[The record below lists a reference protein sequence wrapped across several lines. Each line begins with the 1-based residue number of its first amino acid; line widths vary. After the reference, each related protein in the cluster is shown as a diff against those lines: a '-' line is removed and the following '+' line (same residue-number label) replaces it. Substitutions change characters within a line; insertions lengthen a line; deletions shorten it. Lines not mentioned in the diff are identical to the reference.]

1 MTYNE
6 WRDELKSNLLCVSEQ
21 ERARVLDYYAEAY
34 ADRRDAGYSEKE
46 ITAEFGA
53 PYDAARRI
61 LSESDDA
68 LEINQPHSSEEYGEN
83 LKAKDFEDCKC
94 SQSYGQGSQVGVGQ
108 DLAQYSKQ
116 STSPKEKNRS
126 WIFVLICVLLAL
138 PIFGIITAMVGVTVS
153 FCVTPIALLIA
164 SLAALGGGV
173 VELFS
178 NVASGAVTIGAGL
191 ALLGVSMIIMPL
203 FFMLVKLMWKLFICF
218 FAWLKGLFDGKEKR
232 I

>member
-68 LEINQPHSSEEYGEN
+68 LEINQPHQSEAYSEN
-83 LKAKDFEDCKC
+83 SKTQDFAD
-94 SQSYGQGSQVGVGQ
+94 SPQIYTQGSQYGAGQ
-108 DLAQYSKQ
+108 DTAQQFKQ
-116 STSPKEKNRS
+116 RMSQIDKNKS
-126 WIFVLICVLLAL
+126 WVFILICVLLAL

-178 NVASGAVTIGAGL
+178 NVVSGAVTIGAGL
-191 ALLGVSMIIMPL
+191 ALLGVSIMLMPL
-203 FFMLVKLMWKLFICF
+203 FFMLVKLMWKLFVCF

>member
-68 LEINQPHSSEEYGEN
+68 LEINQPNQSEAYGEN
-83 LKAKDFEDCKC
+83 SKTQDFAD
-94 SQSYGQGSQVGVGQ
+94 SPQIYTQGSQYGAGQ
-108 DLAQYSKQ
+108 DTAQQFKQ
-116 STSPKEKNRS
+116 MTSQSDKNKS
-126 WIFVLICVLLAL
+126 WVFILICVLLAL

-191 ALLGVSMIIMPL
+191 ALLGVSIMLMPL
-203 FFMLVKLMWKLFICF
+203 FFMLVKLMWKLFVCF

>member
-68 LEINQPHSSEEYGEN
+68 LEINQPNQIEAYGEN
-83 LKAKDFEDCKC
+83 SKTQDFAD
-94 SQSYGQGSQVGVGQ
+94 SPQIYTQGSQYGAGQ
-108 DLAQYSKQ
+108 DTAQQFKQ
-116 STSPKEKNRS
+116 SPSQSDKNKS
-126 WIFVLICVLLAL
+126 WVFILICVLLAL

-178 NVASGAVTIGAGL
+178 NVVSGAVTIGAGL
-191 ALLGVSMIIMPL
+191 ALLGVSIMLMPL
-203 FFMLVKLMWKLFICF
+203 FFMLVKLMWKLFVCF